1 MPETTAQYA
10 TGKRKTAIARV
21 WLSADGDGSITVNG
35 KPADEYFERDRY
47 REWCAE
53 HLPHL
58 DEQVWD
64 WVSSDD
70 FDRLLRQTVQA
81 TYPAHEQEQFV
92 AHFRGLMDLWIRD
105 NAAQPAS

>member
-1 MPETTAQYA
+1 MSYEEKMRAYL
-10 TGKRKTAIARV
+10 AI
-21 WLSADGDGSITVNG
+21 
-35 KPADEYFERDRY
+35 ADEYFESERY

-58 DEQVWD
+58 DEQVWE

-81 TYPAHEQEQFV
+81 TYPAHEQDQFV

-105 NAAQPAS
+105 NAGQPDA